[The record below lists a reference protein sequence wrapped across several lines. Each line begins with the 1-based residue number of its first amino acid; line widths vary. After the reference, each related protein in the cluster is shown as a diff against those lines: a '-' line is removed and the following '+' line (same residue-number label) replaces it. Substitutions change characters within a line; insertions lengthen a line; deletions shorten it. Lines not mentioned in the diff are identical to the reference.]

1 MRQQTDFNAIFK
13 NLTKSE
19 YNFSLISL
27 IRAPLNTNALQ
38 HQCFRTVNFEKVL
51 CRSAFRKQF
60 GLKQCAANIST
71 AFAHINHGFL
81 PHKGQRVEEQSLPFE
96 NQFGPNTLPHISTF
110 ARTLLTPIGAK
121 GVKRVG
127 QRPPLSIRETG
138 ELESIGSKPIFK
150 SKNQSETILNVHWAA
165 EQLARSIQQKQ
176 NVKAVIREFIRD
188 VKTLFRLKKSGNG
201 NYHTKRSASAL
212 KGVKV
217 VVKGRLGRKKK
228 ALAQQALFSAG
239 VVPLSTVQAKIDFD
253 QRVIKTK
260 FGSLGLKLW
269 LCYA

>member
-1 MRQQTDFNAIFK
+1 MSIRQQTDFNAISK
-13 NLTKSE
+13 LLTKSE

-38 HQCFRTVNFEKVL
+38 HQCFRTVNFEKGL

-60 GLKQCAANIST
+60 GLKQCAANLST
-71 AFAHINHGFL
+71 AFALTHMSHGGFL
-81 PHKGQRVEEQSLPFE
+81 AEEQLLKQEQTHLPFE
-96 NQFGPNTLPHISTF
+96 NLLGP
-110 ARTLLTPIGAK
+110 
-121 GVKRVG
+121 KRHVM
-127 QRPPLSIRETG
+127 TG
-138 ELESIGSKPIFK
+138 EGGSPPKGGGEQRLKSIASKPKLHFK
-150 SKNQSETILNVHWAA
+150 SKNKRETNNVVVINVHWAA

-176 NVKAVIREFIRD
+176 NVKAVIHEFIRD
-188 VKTLFRLKKSGNG
+188 VKTLFRLW
-201 NYHTKRSASAL
+201 RSASAL

-228 ALAQQALFSAG
+228 ALAQHAHFSAG

-253 QRVIKTK
+253 QRVIKTR